1 MPAPEQAMDT
11 DVSPCDDF
19 YRFACGG
26 YDAAAPIPPTQT
38 RSAPAA
44 PRPPRPNHTC
54 QLSCKTWPYRSW
66 AGGKGLPGYFRSGW
80 FSRRVYRPYACACA
94 VCVSARARA
103 RPRAIS
109 CADARAHVGTSR
121 GQIPATS
128 DNGAGRASACACE
141 LVRVSVRAC
150 VRACVC
156 ERVCVR
162 AHVRVCVRARVP

>member
-54 QLSCKTWPYRSW
+54 KTWPYRSW
-66 AGGKGLPGYFRSGW
+66 AGGKGCPATFGPAGSAAAYIVRT
-80 FSRRVYRPYACACA
+80 RARVR
-94 VCVSARARA
+94 CVYLRARVRARA
-103 RPRAIS
+103 RYHAQTRARMS
-109 CADARAHVGTSR
+109 
-121 GQIPATS
+121 
-128 DNGAGRASACACE
+128 GRAGDRF
-141 LVRVSVRAC
+141 LRRVTMERGARVHVRASLC
-150 VRACVC
+150 V
-156 ERVCVR
+156 
-162 AHVRVCVRARVP
+162 